1 MDVGSV
7 FLGTGADPNSWSEPL
22 NSIWRRSLLLWHVI
36 GKSCKKQGLMW
47 GDKVSLGPVIRLA
60 DGWPKPMAPQ
70 KTTTW
75 HENAS
80 GNNGIVKKANTKTK
94 HSDIFGQNFARELE
108 DKNSAHWTLVA
119 PPPPL
124 ATNTQNN
131 DKKKAESGKHPEGR
145 RRKGKP
151 DRVLVTRKRSAK
163 GIWVEF
169 SRTGGWTRNYF
180 TGRRK
185 EHPIWILTFSIE
197 LITQTNILIILT
209 QSQRRII

>member
-94 HSDIFGQNFARELE
+94 HSDIFGQNFTRGLE
-108 DKNSAHWTLVA
+108 DKHSAHWGPSLPHRHHLPQTRKTTTKRKQSRESTPKGGGEKANQTACSSQGKGPQRAYESSFRA
-119 PPPPL
+119 PGVGRAIISPVDGR
-124 ATNTQNN
+124 NTQSEYSLSPSN
-131 DKKKAESGKHPEGR
+131 
-145 RRKGKP
+145 
-151 DRVLVTRKRSAK
+151 
-163 GIWVEF
+163 
-169 SRTGGWTRNYF
+169 
-180 TGRRK
+180 
-185 EHPIWILTFSIE
+185 
-197 LITQTNILIILT
+197 
-209 QSQRRII
+209 